1 MPILHTL
8 PPKKHSLP
16 AKNVRIFHLIGTP
29 PALRAGFRHV
39 AAHCLKALYVRLTV
53 QNSISSSPVTTEPF
67 VSAERAASF
76 LDMPRK
82 TLLGLARR
90 GKLPA
95 HGIPGKGQKKNW
107 RFRISELDHWM
118 QTEVTLVSDQ
128 GRIHERK
135 NFL

>member
-1 MPILHTL
+1 ME
-8 PPKKHSLP
+8 
-16 AKNVRIFHLIGTP
+16 
-29 PALRAGFRHV
+29 
-39 AAHCLKALYVRLTV
+39 
-53 QNSISSSPVTTEPF
+53 NSAQASSEPF
-67 VSAERAASF
+67 VNAERAASF

-118 QTEVTLVSDQ
+118 RTEVTLVSDQ
-128 GRIHERK
+128 GRIQERK
-135 NFL
+135 SFL

>member
-1 MPILHTL
+1 MPILHTP

-16 AKNVRIFHLIGTP
+16 ARNIRIFHFTGTQP
-29 PALRAGFRHV
+29 LALRSFGRA
-39 AAHCLKALYVRLTV
+39 AAHCLKALSVRSTV
-53 QNSISSSPVTTEPF
+53 SNPIPSSPVKPEPF
-67 VSAERAASF
+67 VNAERAASF

-128 GRIHERK
+128 GLSSER
-135 NFL
+135 NYR

>member
-1 MPILHTL
+1 ME
-8 PPKKHSLP
+8 
-16 AKNVRIFHLIGTP
+16 
-29 PALRAGFRHV
+29 
-39 AAHCLKALYVRLTV
+39 Y
-53 QNSISSSPVTTEPF
+53 SSQPTTEPF
-67 VSAERAASF
+67 ISADRAAAF

-107 RFRISELDHWM
+107 RFRLSELDHWM
-118 QTEVTLVSDQ
+118 RTEVTWISDQ
-128 GRIHERK
+128 GRIQERK